1 MAVIY
6 LNIFDSQAYYVLEN
20 ATLIETI
27 SGSEFEVIPIFN
39 GSVLAYLPLLA
50 FAWMKRQAL
59 ETDCR
64 IMLTLLES
72 SIESTEYWFSR
83 ILDVTKLYGGYERT
97 ELAELLLSVDNV
109 RYLAELLSKADL
121 LEIKAMTMTSSGGRI
136 YIGGSEVAAYMNG
149 IISSVDAYK
158 E

>member
-20 ATLIETI
+20 AMLIEAI

-72 SIESTEYWFSR
+72 SIESTEYWSSR
-83 ILDVTKLYGGYERT
+83 ILGILKSYDTGDGL
-97 ELAELLLSVDNV
+97 ELAEKILHVENV
-109 RYLAELLSKADL
+109 CYLADLLAKSEL
-121 LEIKAMTMTSSGGRI
+121 LEIKALTMTQPNGRI
-136 YIGGSEVAAYMNG
+136 YIGFAEVQRYM
-149 IISSVDAYK
+149 IDYLHT
-158 E
+158 